1 MCYNEVYIMEWTVD
15 FYKDA
20 SGEEPVRVFMDSLS
34 LTVRAKITRVI
45 EKLVEYGVLLKE
57 PFTKQI
63 KGKIREL
70 RVKDAQGNIRILY
83 FTYTGRRFILLHG
96 FIKKTDKTPERDIET
111 AEKRMYD
118 YIKRHG
124 G

>member
-1 MCYNEVYIMEWTVD
+1 MDWIID

-20 SGEEPVRVFMDSLS
+20 SGTEPVRVFMDSLS
-34 LTVRAKITRVI
+34 LTVRAKTTRAI
-45 EKLVEYGVLLKE
+45 EKLAEYGVLLKE
-57 PFTKQI
+57 PFTKQV

-83 FTYTGRRFILLHG
+83 FTYTGRRFVLLHG
-96 FIKKTDKTPERDIET
+96 FIKKTDKTPEREIET
-111 AEKRMYD
+111 AEKRMND

>member
-1 MCYNEVYIMEWTVD
+1 MNWIID

-20 SGEEPVRVFMDSLS
+20 NESEPVRAFMDSLS

-45 EKLVEYGVLLKE
+45 EKLAEHGVLLKE
-57 PFTKQI
+57 PFTRRI
-63 KGKIREL
+63 RGKIREL

-96 FIKKTDKTPERDIET
+96 FIKKTGKTPEREIET
-111 AEKRMYD
+111 AEKRMND

>member
-34 LTVRAKITRVI
+34 LAARAKITRVI
-45 EKLVEYGVLLKE
+45 EKLAEHGVLLKE
-57 PFTKQI
+57 PFTRQVR
-63 KGKIREL
+63 GKIREL
-70 RVKDAQGNIRILY
+70 RVKDAQGNVRILY
-83 FTYTGRRFILLHG
+83 FTYTGRHFILLHG
-96 FIKKTDKTPERDIET
+96 FIKKTDKTPEREIET
-111 AEKRMYD
+111 AEKRMKD